1 MSESPQEVAP
11 IPLNTSGVGRIS
23 HWMRRVLGLDRAIGF
38 TVLARFWSSAAGL
51 VTVALIARFLSP
63 AEQGYYYTFGSL
75 VALQIV
81 FELGFSFV
89 ILQLAS
95 HERAQLS
102 ISSSYEVSGSPIA
115 HARLASV
122 IQKSVRWYSIAAVL
136 MAGTLLPA
144 GLYFFSTHKQSGQ
157 MVAWQF
163 PWCCAALMAALN
175 FQIDPFLSF
184 LEGCGYVPEVAR
196 LRFLQS
202 ATGSL
207 LAWIVLINHHGLF
220 APSMMLFGMAST
232 SVVWL
237 VGKRKLLLALLRHP
251 VETHRIR
258 WNHEVW
264 PFQWRIAVS
273 WLSGYFLFWIFNPV
287 LFAFRGPVEAG
298 KMGMSLSLANAIQA
312 IAVSWVSTKSAPFG
326 TLIAR
331 KEYRLLDQT
340 FFQALKQSFAVSL
353 CGALTAW
360 LGCVYL
366 NLRHVGFA
374 QRLLDPLS
382 LGILLIYMMVNVVI
396 SSQAYYLRAHKREV
410 FFVNSVV
417 GALAVTASTF
427 VFGRRYGA
435 AGIVASTCLLNLGG
449 LGWATYKFRKYR
461 RLWHASGD
469 QPSRNYFAIQR
480 ANDQAR

>member
-1 MSESPQEVAP
+1 MSEGLSGVAP
-11 IPLNTSGVGRIS
+11 LPLNASSAARIR
-23 HWMRRVLGLDRAIGF
+23 HWIRKVLGLDRAVGF

-95 HERAQLS
+95 HERAELY
-102 ISSSYEVSGSPIA
+102 ISSDYEISGAPTA

-122 IQKSVRWYSIAAVL
+122 IQKSVRWYSLAAVA
-136 MAGTLLPA
+136 MAVTLLPV
-144 GLYFFSTHKQSGQ
+144 GFYFFSTHQHAGQ
-157 MVAWQF
+157 AVSWQF
-163 PWCCAALMAALN
+163 PWCSVALMAALN

-196 LRFLQS
+196 LRLMQS
-202 ATGSL
+202 VTGSL
-207 LAWIVLINHHGLF
+207 LAWIVLISHHGLF

-232 SVVWL
+232 SLLWL
-237 VGKRKLLLALLRHP
+237 TGKRKLLLGLLRHP
-251 VETHRIR
+251 TGTHRIR
-258 WNHEVW
+258 WNREVW

-298 KMGMSLSLANAIQA
+298 RMGMSLSLANAIQA

-331 KEYRLLDQT
+331 KEYGRLDQT
-340 FFQALKQSFAVSL
+340 FFQALRQSFAVSL
-353 CGALTAW
+353 AGALAAW
-360 LGCVYL
+360 LGCFYL
-366 NLRHVGFA
+366 NLRHFSFA

-382 LGILLIYMMVNVVI
+382 LGILLLYMIVNVII
-396 SSQAYYLRAHKREV
+396 SAQAYYLRAHKHEV
-410 FFVNSVV
+410 FFVNSLV
-417 GALAVTASTF
+417 GAVAVTVCTLI
-427 VFGRRYGA
+427 FGRRYGA
-435 AGIVASTCLLNLGG
+435 TGIVVSTCLLNWGG
-449 LGWATYKFRKYR
+449 LVWATYKFRKYR
-461 RLWHASGD
+461 RIWHT
-469 QPSRNYFAIQR
+469 P
-480 ANDQAR
+480 QAPPVSS